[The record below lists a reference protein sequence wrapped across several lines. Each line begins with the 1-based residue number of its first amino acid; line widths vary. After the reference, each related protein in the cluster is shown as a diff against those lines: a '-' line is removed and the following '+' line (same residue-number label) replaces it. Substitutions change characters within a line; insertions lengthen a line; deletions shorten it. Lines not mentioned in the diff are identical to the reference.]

1 MPNWCSNE
9 ITISGEEAE
18 LALLAQRLRYD
29 ETTIMERLVPTPDE
43 FISSN
48 AWYQWC
54 LDNWG
59 TKWDM
64 CELTSDYEPGY
75 IMLVYETAWAPNVPF
90 WQTISAEYPGLSMVH
105 HYKEPGMCFMG
116 VATYQEG
123 NCDDQT
129 INY

>member
-18 LALLAQRLRYD
+18 LALLAQQLQAN
-29 ETTIMERLVPTPDE
+29 EETIMERLVPQPEGLADG
-43 FISSN
+43 

-64 CELTSDYEPGY
+64 CELAGDYDVGY
-75 IMLVYETAWAPNVPF
+75 ISLVYETAWAPNVPF
-90 WQTISAEYPGLSMVH
+90 WETISAQYPGLHMVH
-105 HYKEPGMCFMG
+105 HYKETGMCYMG

-123 NCDDQT
+123 TCNDQT
-129 INY
+129 VNY